1 MPTHGST
8 CHESPHEDLDGTGNV
23 ALAGL
28 PSADGPP
35 ALDLHQTGEAFGAQT
50 EGMTGGS
57 EFGGRQAIQPLIFAS
72 IQNTAQ
78 NAMIPAP

>member
-1 MPTHGST
+1 
-8 CHESPHEDLDGTGNV
+8 
-23 ALAGL
+23 
-28 PSADGPP
+28 
-35 ALDLHQTGEAFGAQT
+35 
-50 EGMTGGS
+50 MTGGS